1 MLLPLMIMW
10 IALMAI
16 TFWAATTFNGTAQA
30 QPDSDNDGMVTSDFS
45 GTTSSSV
52 PDADGWVS
60 IDGLSGVMH
69 KAAWKDLVVD
79 VSLECGLYTNT
90 TNTQVKSKGGK
101 TESSIA
107 RAWVEVQVRVEGK
120 AMEPGEVVFCD
131 REQELSA
138 KFQGLLDQGID
149 KKLAS

>member
-1 MLLPLMIMW
+1 MLLPLMIMG

-90 TNTQVKSKGGK
+90 QVKSKGGK